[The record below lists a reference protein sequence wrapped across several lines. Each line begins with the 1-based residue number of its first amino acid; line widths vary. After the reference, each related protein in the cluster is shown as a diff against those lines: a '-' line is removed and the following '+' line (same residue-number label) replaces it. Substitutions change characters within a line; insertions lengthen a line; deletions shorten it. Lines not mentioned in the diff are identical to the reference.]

1 MYRSRMI
8 HYLNIRGHLGSLN
21 EFDHFRPSGH
31 PRTWPHGRISPSGRL
46 RARMRVVILACGKA
60 GGLDLPIADSSPG
73 RLFPSLGMTWRHQHF
88 YSHPSR
94 TIHHWRAKVTGDYDL
109 SSRSD
114 AGHQSRKLARTLKQ
128 DQGWQLRIVK
138 HPLRGSQIGW
148 RKR

>member
-1 MYRSRMI
+1 MYWSRMI
-8 HYLNIRGHLGSLN
+8 HHLNIRGHLGSLN